1 MGTIKCQVAKK
12 VKMQQ
17 VIVKDALCFYWAIQ
31 KISSATQICF
41 VTIKDIEESY
51 SAELKGIFE
60 NADSISGCSNIHCK
74 KFHDHLSSSTA
85 SFF

>member
-12 VKMQQ
+12 VKQQQ
-17 VIVKDALCFYWAIQ
+17 VIVKDALCFYQAIQ
-31 KISSATQICF
+31 KISSTTQICF

-60 NADSISGCSNIHCK
+60 NADSHCK
-74 KFHDHLSSSTA
+74 KFHDHLSLSTA